1 MLHYCNAKIMDED
14 YKLAKWLNNELT
26 DEELAEFK
34 QNPDFTL
41 YEKIKENSARLK
53 TPEFDQDK
61 MLSNVVATKK
71 ETKVV
76 KLQQNWFTRVAA
88 VLIIGLGLSFFIVNN
103 VKEKYYGTSLTQT
116 VSLPDNSEVLVNK
129 NSSIEYK
136 TFFWKNNRTIDL
148 KGEAYFKVAKGKTFE
163 VNTNLGKVTVL
174 GTQFNVNSKDNTFE
188 VTCYEGKVKV
198 NYKNQELILTKG
210 MLVTFEN
217 DSKTEGKTTLS
228 MPNWASDEIEM
239 SFTNQNLKTIIT
251 DIENTYNVTIKTN
264 TIATDQLFT
273 GKIPNNNLD
282 VALQIIASTYHL
294 QIKKSNETS
303 FELVKK

>member
-1 MLHYCNAKIMDED
+1 MDED

-116 VSLPDNSEVLVNK
+116 VSLPDNS
-129 NSSIEYK
+129 
-136 TFFWKNNRTIDL
+136 
-148 KGEAYFKVAKGKTFE
+148 
-163 VNTNLGKVTVL
+163 
-174 GTQFNVNSKDNTFE
+174 
-188 VTCYEGKVKV
+188 
-198 NYKNQELILTKG
+198 
-210 MLVTFEN
+210 
-217 DSKTEGKTTLS
+217 
-228 MPNWASDEIEM
+228 DEI
-239 SFTNQNLKTIIT
+239 S
-251 DIENTYNVTIKTN
+251 
-264 TIATDQLFT
+264 
-273 GKIPNNNLD
+273 
-282 VALQIIASTYHL
+282 
-294 QIKKSNETS
+294 SN
-303 FELVKK
+303 F

>member
-1 MLHYCNAKIMDED
+1 MDEN

-26 DEELAEFK
+26 AEELAEFK
-34 QNPDFTL
+34 QNPDFAL

-53 TPEFDQDK
+53 TPEFDEDK
-61 MLSNVVATKK
+61 MLNKIISNKK
-71 ETKVV
+71 ATKVV
-76 KLQQNWFTRVAA
+76 KLQQNWLARIAA
-88 VLIIGLGLSFFIVNN
+88 VLVIGIGLSFFVVNN
-103 VKEKYYGTSLTQT
+103 FKEKYYGTELTQT
-116 VSLPDNSEVLVNK
+116 INLPDNSEVIVNK
-129 NSSIEYK
+129 NSYIEYK
-136 TFFWKNNRTIDL
+136 TFFWNNNRTIDL

-198 NYKNQELILTKG
+198 NYKNHELILTKG

-217 DSKTEGKTTLS
+217 DSKKEGKTTLS
-228 MPNWASDEIEM
+228 MPKWASEEIEI

-264 TIATDQLFT
+264 TIATEQLFT
-273 GKIPNNNLD
+273 GKLPSNNLD

-294 QIKKSNETS
+294 QINKSNETS

>member
-1 MLHYCNAKIMDED
+1 MDED

-26 DEELAEFK
+26 AEELAEFK

-53 TPEFDQDK
+53 TPAFDQDK

-71 ETKVV
+71 ATKVV
-76 KLQQNWFTRVAA
+76 KLQQNWFARIAA
-88 VLIIGLGLSFFIVNN
+88 VLVIALGLSFFIVNN
-103 VKEKYYGTSLTQT
+103 FKEKYYGTELTQT
-116 VSLPDNSEVLVNK
+116 LSLPDNSEVLVNK

-217 DSKTEGKTTLS
+217 DSKKERKTTLS
-228 MPNWASDEIEM
+228 MPKWASDKIEM

-264 TIATDQLFT
+264 TIATEQLFT
-273 GKIPNNNLD
+273 GKLPSNNLD

-294 QIKKSNETS
+294 QINKSNETS